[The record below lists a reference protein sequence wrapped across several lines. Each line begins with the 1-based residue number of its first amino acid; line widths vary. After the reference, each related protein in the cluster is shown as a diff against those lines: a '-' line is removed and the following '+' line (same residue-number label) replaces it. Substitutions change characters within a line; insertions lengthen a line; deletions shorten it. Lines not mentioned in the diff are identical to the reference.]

1 MQQQAADEP
10 WSAYAADVIESWADD
25 PFTQPL
31 DEQSVREWKFNHSDG
46 RTFVAFRSARGL
58 NGGMAGEVE
67 PPRVWAVAGSYFEA
81 CNCEAVCPCR
91 NVGERS
97 GGRSTYGICQ
107 FALSWQISQGRADRL
122 RLDDLSVV
130 MAGWYDDDEPRSPW
144 RVSLYLDERAGHEQ
158 HAALAAIFLGR
169 AGGTTLRNFAAA
181 IGTVHAVRRAR
192 IELSHVARRWSIRA
206 DTCLT
211 VHAETLVEAP
221 APVACGIPGLDRP
234 GQEVIAGTFRVDD
247 APLSWELHGRCGF
260 ATDFAYSSDG

>member
-1 MQQQAADEP
+1 MRARDRRRLRLTARPDAP
-10 WSAYAADVIESWADD
+10 VALYRSTASGTGHRDR
-25 PFTQPL
+25 T
-31 DEQSVREWKFNHSDG
+31 VRPCALVDWRG
-46 RTFVAFRSARGL
+46 RTGL
-58 NGGMAGEVE
+58 NGGMAGAVE

-91 NVGERS
+91 TVGERA

-122 RLDDLSVV
+122 RLDDLGVV
-130 MAGWYDDDEPRSPW
+130 MAGWYDDDEPGSPW

-158 HAALAAIFLGR
+158 HAALAAIF
-169 AGGTTLRNFAAA
+169 
-181 IGTVHAVRRAR
+181 
-192 IELSHVARRWSIRA
+192 
-206 DTCLT
+206 
-211 VHAETLVEAP
+211 AP

-260 ATDFAYSSDG
+260 ATDFAYSSDD